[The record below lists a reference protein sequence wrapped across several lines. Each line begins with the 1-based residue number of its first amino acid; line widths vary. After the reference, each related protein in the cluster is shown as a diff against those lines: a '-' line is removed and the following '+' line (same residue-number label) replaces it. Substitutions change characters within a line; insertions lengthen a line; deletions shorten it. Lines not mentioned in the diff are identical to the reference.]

1 MNDHPLKVE
10 HHNTTSDGGSIASK
24 DYEDRYFQDNGFDE
38 SKEVYIGGNNL
49 EERWESFSGS
59 CFTIGELG
67 FGLGLNFLT
76 TMHCWLKKERSFNLD
91 YIGID
96 KKILEKKNLVLL
108 EEAFPNLKKEI
119 NIFKECDVVGH
130 NGFECISIPD
140 LKIRLILVTE
150 DVQKAINDICI
161 SNIDAWFLDGFDP
174 KKNPE
179 MWTEDVLKAV
189 FDLSSSDS
197 SFSSF
202 TSVGRIRRALLENGF
217 EVNKVPGFGTKR
229 HRIVG
234 RKFEENKKSLDIEY
248 FDMENLYKTK
258 DDYTANEIEVFIDE
272 NKDQLKREYIDFK
285 YVILNPKNLIGIE
298 EFNQEFFDEID
309 SIENKISQG
318 STFDTI
324 LEDIN
329 VDIIEVN
336 EFAPSSS
343 KQINEDLIYSKKT
356 SKIDLIESGDNF
368 LLYNID
374 NQYDRAPDLN
384 DEIIKGE
391 IVELIYQKGKFDYN
405 REIIEEIQ
413 KKKFDNSKFEELAG
427 SNKEYSSINSIEDDK
442 LIDINS
448 VKMLYALPV
457 NSFAL
462 VNKEDKIYL
471 VKITGTN
478 KNSFNKTDEKY
489 LKFVNSQ
496 NTNNRKSILQS
507 YDQLLNDKY
516 QVQLNQKTIDRVKN
530 YFK

>member
-1 MNDHPLKVE
+1 MIEKLK
-10 HHNTTSDGGSIASK
+10 NLGWKQFGGLVLIVIIIIA
-24 DYEDRYFQDNGFDE
+24 F
-38 SKEVYIGGNNL
+38 
-49 EERWESFSGS
+49 
-59 CFTIGELG
+59 G
-67 FGLGLNFLT
+67 FGGFGGGFSTNNQNNIAKINKTNVT
-76 TMHCWLKKERSFNLD
+76 TQDFIDYVNQSGISQEAIRDNLD
-91 YIGID
+91 KNIIEELLSGLISTTLID
-96 KKILEKKNLVLL
+96 LEIK
-108 EEAFPNLKKEI
+108 
-119 NIFKECDVVGH
+119 D
-130 NGFECISIPD
+130 
-140 LKIRLILVTE
+140 
-150 DVQKAINDICI
+150 
-161 SNIDAWFLDGFDP
+161 
-174 KKNPE
+174 
-179 MWTEDVLKAV
+179 
-189 FDLSSSDS
+189 FDLSINEKTILKNIKENKNFHD
-197 SFSSF
+197 
-202 TSVGRIRRALLENGF
+202 ENGAFQRIKYEKFLLSNNLSAAMF
-217 EVNKVPGFGTKR
+217 ELQLKNRELQKHLFDFIGAGT
-229 HRIVG
+229 ITPNFLIEN
-234 RKFEENKKSLDIEY
+234 KFEENNKSLNIEY

-258 DDYTANEIEVFIDE
+258 DDYTAIEIQEFINE
-272 NKDQLKREYIDFK
+272 NKEQLKREYIDFK

-298 EFNQEFFDEID
+298 EFNQDFFDEID

-324 LEDIN
+324 LADIN

-336 EFAPSSS
+336 QFAPSSN
-343 KQINEDLIYSKKT
+343 KQVNEDLIYSKKA
-356 SKIDLIESGDNF
+356 SKIDLIENGDNF

-405 REIIEEIQ
+405 RKIIEEIQ

-457 NSFAL
+457 DSFAL

>member
-1 MNDHPLKVE
+1 MIEKLK
-10 HHNTTSDGGSIASK
+10 NLGWKQLGGLVLIVIIIIA
-24 DYEDRYFQDNGFDE
+24 F
-38 SKEVYIGGNNL
+38 
-49 EERWESFSGS
+49 
-59 CFTIGELG
+59 G
-67 FGLGLNFLT
+67 FGGFGGGFSTNNQNNIAKINKTNVT
-76 TMHCWLKKERSFNLD
+76 TQDFIDYVNQSGISQEAIRDNLD
-91 YIGID
+91 NNIVEELLSGLISTTLID
-96 KKILEKKNLVLL
+96 LEIK
-108 EEAFPNLKKEI
+108 
-119 NIFKECDVVGH
+119 D
-130 NGFECISIPD
+130 
-140 LKIRLILVTE
+140 
-150 DVQKAINDICI
+150 
-161 SNIDAWFLDGFDP
+161 
-174 KKNPE
+174 
-179 MWTEDVLKAV
+179 
-189 FDLSSSDS
+189 FDLSINERTILKNIKENKNFQD
-197 SFSSF
+197 
-202 TSVGRIRRALLENGF
+202 ENGAFQRIKYEKFLLSNNLSAPMF
-217 EVNKVPGFGTKR
+217 ELQLKNRELQKHLFDFIGAGTITPNFLIEK
-229 HRIVG
+229 
-234 RKFEENKKSLDIEY
+234 KFEENNKSLDIEY

-272 NKDQLKREYIDFK
+272 NKDQLNREYIDFK

-343 KQINEDLIYSKKT
+343 KQINEDLIYSKKA

-489 LKFVNSQ
+489 LKFVNSE

>member
-1 MNDHPLKVE
+1 MIEKLKNLGWKQFGGLVLIVIIIIAFGFGGFGGGFST
-10 HHNTTSDGGSIASK
+10 NNQNNIAKINKTNVTTQDFIDYVNQSGISQEAIRDNLDNNIIEELLSGLISTTLIDLEIEDFDISINERTILK
-24 DYEDRYFQDNGFDE
+24 NIKENKNFHDENGTFQRIKYEKFLL
-38 SKEVYIGGNNL
+38 SNNL
-49 EERWESFSGS
+49 SATMFELQLKNRELQKHLFDFIGAG
-59 CFTIGELG
+59 TITP
-67 FGLGLNFLT
+67 NFL
-76 TMHCWLKKERSFNLD
+76 
-91 YIGID
+91 I
-96 KKILEKKNLVLL
+96 EK
-108 EEAFPNLKKEI
+108 
-119 NIFKECDVVGH
+119 
-130 NGFECISIPD
+130 
-140 LKIRLILVTE
+140 
-150 DVQKAINDICI
+150 
-161 SNIDAWFLDGFDP
+161 
-174 KKNPE
+174 
-179 MWTEDVLKAV
+179 
-189 FDLSSSDS
+189 
-197 SFSSF
+197 
-202 TSVGRIRRALLENGF
+202 
-217 EVNKVPGFGTKR
+217 
-229 HRIVG
+229 
-234 RKFEENKKSLDIEY
+234 KFEENNKSLNIEY

-258 DDYTANEIEVFIDE
+258 DDYTVNEIEVFIDE

-324 LEDIN
+324 LADIN

-336 EFAPSSS
+336 EFAPSSN
-343 KQINEDLIYSKKT
+343 KQINEDLIYSKKA
-356 SKIDLIESGDNF
+356 SKIDLIENGDNF

-405 REIIEEIQ
+405 REIIDEIQ

-489 LKFVNSQ
+489 LKFVNSE

-516 QVQLNQKTIDRVKN
+516 QVQLNQKTIDKVKN

>member
-1 MNDHPLKVE
+1 MIKKLKEMGWKKSGGFLVMAVVALAFVFGGFGGGFST
-10 HHNTTSDGGSIASK
+10 NNQNNIAKINKTNVTTQEFI
-24 DYEDRYFQDNGFDE
+24 DYVNQSGISQEAIRD
-38 SKEVYIGGNNL
+38 NL
-49 EERWESFSGS
+49 ENNIIEELLSGLIS
-59 CFTIGELG
+59 
-67 FGLGLNFLT
+67 T
-76 TMHCWLKKERSFNLD
+76 TL
-91 YIGID
+91 ID
-96 KKILEKKNLVLL
+96 LEIK
-108 EEAFPNLKKEI
+108 
-119 NIFKECDVVGH
+119 D
-130 NGFECISIPD
+130 
-140 LKIRLILVTE
+140 
-150 DVQKAINDICI
+150 
-161 SNIDAWFLDGFDP
+161 
-174 KKNPE
+174 
-179 MWTEDVLKAV
+179 
-189 FDLSSSDS
+189 FDLSINERTILKNIKENKNFHD
-197 SFSSF
+197 
-202 TSVGRIRRALLENGF
+202 ENGTFQRIKYEKFLLSNNLSAAMF
-217 EVNKVPGFGTKR
+217 ELQLKNRELQKNLFDFIGAGT
-229 HRIVG
+229 ITPNFLIES
-234 RKFEENKKSLDIEY
+234 KFEENNKSLYIEY

-258 DDYTANEIEVFIDE
+258 ADYTANEIEVFMDE

-329 VDIIEVN
+329 VDIVEVN

-343 KQINEDLIYSKKT
+343 KQINEDLIYSRKT

-413 KKKFDNSKFEELAG
+413 NKKFDSLKFEELAG
-427 SNKEYSSINSIEDDK
+427 SKKEYSSINSIEDDTF
-442 LIDINS
+442 IDINS
-448 VKMLYALPV
+448 VKMLYALPL

-471 VKITGTN
+471 VKITGIN

-489 LKFVNSQ
+489 IKFVNAQ
-496 NTNNRKSILQS
+496 NTNNRKSVLQS
-507 YDQLLNDKY
+507 YDQLLSSKY
-516 QVQLNQKTIDRVKN
+516 QVQLNQKTIDRLKN

>member
-1 MNDHPLKVE
+1 MIEKLK
-10 HHNTTSDGGSIASK
+10 NLGWKQLGGLVLIVIIIIA
-24 DYEDRYFQDNGFDE
+24 F
-38 SKEVYIGGNNL
+38 
-49 EERWESFSGS
+49 
-59 CFTIGELG
+59 G
-67 FGLGLNFLT
+67 FGGFGGGFSTNNQNNIAKINKTNVT
-76 TMHCWLKKERSFNLD
+76 TQDFIDYVNQSGISQEAIRDNLD
-91 YIGID
+91 NNIIEELLSGLISTTLID
-96 KKILEKKNLVLL
+96 LEIK
-108 EEAFPNLKKEI
+108 
-119 NIFKECDVVGH
+119 D
-130 NGFECISIPD
+130 
-140 LKIRLILVTE
+140 
-150 DVQKAINDICI
+150 
-161 SNIDAWFLDGFDP
+161 
-174 KKNPE
+174 
-179 MWTEDVLKAV
+179 
-189 FDLSSSDS
+189 FDLSINEKTILKNIKENKNFQD
-197 SFSSF
+197 
-202 TSVGRIRRALLENGF
+202 ENGAFQRIKYEKFLLSNNLSAPMF
-217 EVNKVPGFGTKR
+217 ELKLKNRELQKHLFDFIGAGTMTPNFLIEK
-229 HRIVG
+229 
-234 RKFEENKKSLDIEY
+234 KFEENNKSLNIEY

-324 LEDIN
+324 LKDLN
-329 VDIIEVN
+329 VEIIEVN

-343 KQINEDLIYSKKT
+343 KQINEDLIYSKKA

-374 NQYDRAPDLN
+374 NKYDRAPDLN

-391 IVELIYQKGKFDYN
+391 IVELIYQKSKFDYN

-413 KKKFDNSKFEELAG
+413 KKEFTNSKFEELAG
-427 SNKEYSSINSIEDDK
+427 SNKENSSINSIEDDK

-507 YDQLLNDKY
+507 YDLLLNNKY